1 MDFVFEFIFELIAE
15 LGFELATNK
24 KVSKFI
30 RYPIL
35 LLYILLFCFVI
46 FLILFMGIS
55 IIKESIIGGILI
67 ILLGVFLLFGSII
80 KLRKLYI
87 EKFRSKQDV

>member
-1 MDFVFEFIFELIAE
+1 MDFVFEFIFEFIAE

-35 LLYILLFCFVI
+35 LLYILFFCFII
-46 FLILFMGIS
+46 FLILYMGVS
-55 IIKESIIGGILI
+55 IMKQSIIGGILI
-67 ILLGVFLLFGSII
+67 ILLGIFLLIGSII

-87 EKFRSKQDV
+87 EKFRGKQDV